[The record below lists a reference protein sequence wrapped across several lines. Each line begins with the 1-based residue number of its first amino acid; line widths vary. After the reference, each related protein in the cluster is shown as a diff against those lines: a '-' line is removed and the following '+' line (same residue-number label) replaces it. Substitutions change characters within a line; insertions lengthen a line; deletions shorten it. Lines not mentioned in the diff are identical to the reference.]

1 MLKVLITGHTKGIG
15 KALAEC
21 FANDG
26 HEVIGFSRSEGN
38 DIADAAVRDTLLN
51 VLMGCDV
58 FVNNAYVPI
67 YQHELLESAY
77 TMYSDTDKYIIHIG
91 SKIIDEDP
99 KKLEN
104 HEWFIT
110 YYNNKTKSQ
119 EFIEKNLYG
128 AKTALRIIN
137 VIPGFIETDMT
148 KHVDYKKIKVDKL
161 ANFVYDVFKMR
172 NDFLVEEVKINP
184 SK

>member
-1 MLKVLITGHTKGIG
+1 MKVLITGHTRGIG

-21 FANDG
+21 FTNDG

-38 DIADAAVRDTLLN
+38 DIANADVRSNLLTTLSD
-51 VLMGCDV
+51 CDV
-58 FVNNAYVPI
+58 FVNNAYIPDF
-67 YQHELLESAY
+67 QHELLESAY
-77 TMYSDTDKYIIHIG
+77 NIYKNSNKYIIHIG
-91 SKIIDEDP
+91 SKIIDIDP
-99 KKLEN
+99 KSLGEDQ
-104 HEWFIT
+104 WFTT
-110 YYNNKTKSQ
+110 YFDNKTKSQ

-128 AKTALRIIN
+128 RNTSLGIIN

-148 KHVDYKKIKVDKL
+148 EHVDYKKIKVDKL